1 MFQRTDR
8 LACIE
13 ARTIVKPTILV
24 ATTSSWVP
32 TARLAMALSNA
43 GCTVDAVCPSQHPM
57 GKTNAV
63 RRMHTYDGLAPLKSF
78 KAAIAASGPDLIVP
92 ADDLATRH
100 LHDQHRRGRREGSA
114 EAQICAL
121 IEHSLGAAE
130 SFPVV
135 FERNTFIEAAHHAG
149 VRVPKSG
156 VLNNA
161 DDLRKHAGRLGF
173 PMVLKANGTS
183 GGDGVRITQTL
194 EEAERALRALQAPP
208 VFARAAK
215 RALMDHDATLVWPSL
230 LRCRFV
236 VNAQAFVAGREATST
251 VFCWKGSVL
260 AALHFEVIKK
270 MHAAGHAA
278 VLRLIEHPEMSSAAE
293 KMVRK
298 LNLSGFYG
306 FDFMLEAD
314 TENAYLIE
322 INPRTTQVGHLA
334 LGAGRDLPAALHAAL
349 SGESV
354 AASPKVT
361 DKDTIALFPQE
372 WMRDPASEFLLSAY
386 HDVPWEEPELV
397 SDCIR
402 KSQTQ
407 RAWYAKPKPLAA
419 RSPSLP
425 LTARSERR
433 AVELDC
439 EAK

>member
-1 MFQRTDR
+1 
-8 LACIE
+8 
-13 ARTIVKPTILV
+13 VKPTILI
-24 ATTSSWVP
+24 ATTSGWVQ
-32 TARLAMALSNA
+32 TARLAIALTNA
-43 GCTVDAVCPSQHPM
+43 GCSVEAICPRRHPLARTDAVCQIH
-57 GKTNAV
+57 KY
-63 RRMHTYDGLAPLKSF
+63 RGLAPLKSF
-78 KAAIAASGPDLIVP
+78 EAAIVSSSPDLIVP
-92 ADDLATRH
+92 ADDLAARH
-100 LHDQHRRGRREGSA
+100 LHDLYRRGRRDGGA
-114 EAQICAL
+114 EAKICTL

-130 SFPVV
+130 SYPVV
-135 FERNTFIEAAHHAG
+135 SQRNAFIEAAHQEG
-149 VRVPKSG
+149 IRVPKTG
-156 VLNNA
+156 IVENGG
-161 DDLRKHAGRLGF
+161 DLRKHVANFGSPL
-173 PMVLKANGTS
+173 VLKANGTS
-183 GGDGVRITQTL
+183 GGEGVRITQTF
-194 EEAERALRALQAPP
+194 EEAEQALRMLQTPP
-208 VFARAAK
+208 LLARAVK
-215 RALMDHDATLVWPSL
+215 RAVLDRDTTLVWPSL
-230 LRCRFV
+230 LRRRFV
-236 VNAQAFVAGREATST
+236 VNAQAFVVGREATST
-251 VFCWKGSVL
+251 VFSWKGSVL

-270 MHAAGHAA
+270 MHASGHAA
-278 VLRLIEHPEMSSAAE
+278 VLRLIEHPDMSAAAE

-306 FDFMLEAD
+306 FDFMLEAH

-354 AASPKVT
+354 TACPKVT

-386 HDVPWEEPELV
+386 HDVPWEQPELV

-407 RAWYAKPKPLAA
+407 RAWYAKRKSSAVQ
-419 RSPSLP
+419 SPSSP